1 MVVLETKS
9 NKLYHCN
16 LINEKILSFM
26 HLETDRR
33 VKLVNN
39 TLFILAED
47 K

>member
-26 HLETDRR
+26 YLETDTVNANKRR
-33 VKLVNN
+33 HYR
-39 TLFILAED
+39 TA
-47 K
+47 